1 MSELKIY
8 LVLFSLTVFI
18 YLFIFSLINVDKI
31 S

>member
-1 MSELKIY
+1 MGELKIY

-18 YLFIFSLINVDKI
+18 YLFIFSLFNVDKI